1 MTDQIND
8 IVLVGGGLAA
18 ARAATTLR
26 EEGYDG
32 RITLFAEEPHLPYE
46 RPPLSKDLLSDPA
59 QPGPFVQSADWYDDH
74 DVVIHLGDPVTEV
87 DRAAAVVRA
96 RSGREAPFDRVLIAT
111 GSEARTLPLPGAGLD
126 GVRVLRTLDD
136 SRGLADDLRAVA
148 HVTVV
153 GAGWIGCEV
162 AAAARQLG
170 VEVTMVD
177 PVDAPLARVLGP
189 TIGTVFADLH
199 RAHDVDLRL
208 GRGVAHLHGD
218 GRIQSVSLDDGQQIA
233 TDLVVVGIGA
243 VPRVALAEKAGL
255 TIADGVVV
263 DATLQTDDERIF
275 AAGDVASAWHPALG
289 QHLRVEHW
297 ANALNQGNTAG
308 RNLLG
313 AGEAYDRVPYFFSDQ
328 YDLGLEYSGHAHPDD
343 DLVVRGSLDERSFV
357 AFWLRDDRVTAGM
370 NVNVWDVTDGIQSL
384 IRSAARVDR
393 GALRDPDVALD
404 AVAV

>member
-74 DVVIHLGDPVTEV
+74 DVVVHLGDPVTEV
-87 DRAAAVVRA
+87 DRGAAVVRA
-96 RSGREAPFDRVLIAT
+96 GSGREVPFDRVLIAT

-136 SRGLADDLRAVA
+136 SRRLADDLRAVA